1 MSASNTVSV
10 GAMAVLGLAAVLA
23 AQTPA
28 TQTPQAT
35 FKSGV
40 DLVDVDVS
48 VLDEHRHPV
57 KGLTAAD
64 FTVYED
70 GKPRPI
76 AAFTPV
82 DLPPREIPTAPWMD
96 AIAPDV
102 ATNRFPSE
110 GRLVVLLMD
119 RFIATDQRPIAR
131 MIGEAAIGQLRHGDL
146 AAVVFSTHGIPQNF
160 TSDRQL
166 LLDAVRRPF
175 ATLPDGDTGGAGS
188 CYCGACSL
196 ETIANI
202 AEGMRE
208 VRQRRKLLMIVGSN
222 ISISPMA
229 GTCVGVLNGVRDR
242 AIRAIKAGNITVYAF
257 DPAGLDAPTP
267 SAASSEPPNYAA
279 LRAAILRRRAN
290 IGVLPGETGGRV
302 IGGNTPAGEVT
313 TVFRESASY
322 YVLGFQPASSAADG
336 KYHDISVKVSR
347 AHVILQARQGYFA
360 PGGKL
365 TSLKPPKGAPPV
377 LATAVAGVWPR
388 TDLALAMQVV
398 PFALPGL
405 KEAELRITIG
415 ARGDL
420 RGDPPATTQ
429 AEVFVGAFD
438 RNGKSLGDTKLTAQV
453 PVRRASDGTP
463 AFEYEI
469 PLKLKV
475 KPGRYEVRAAVSDQ
489 VAGASGSVYGYVEVP
504 EYGATPVSLSGI
516 MVQALPE
523 MDAEPKEFVPF
534 VPTARR
540 EFGRNER
547 VTAVL
552 RENQGLT
559 QPVQPGYLNV
569 QIVNERDER
578 VFGHEAR
585 LLAEQYGA
593 NRAADH
599 AVDLPLTR
607 LDPGEYVLVMEVRHG
622 NVEARR
628 ELRFRVR

>member
-1 MSASNTVSV
+1 MC
-10 GAMAVLGLAAVLA
+10 GARLLGVLGIALTSLTLVARAGQSQA
-23 AQTPA
+23 PQT
-28 TQTPQAT
+28 T
-35 FKSGV
+35 FKSSV
-40 DLVDVDVS
+40 ELVDVDVS
-48 VLDEHRHPV
+48 VLDDHRQPV

-102 ATNRFPSE
+102 ASNRFPPE

-119 RFIATDQRPIAR
+119 RFIATDQRPVAR
-131 MIGEAAIGQLRHGDL
+131 MIGEAAIGQLRRGDL

-175 ATLPDGDTGGAGS
+175 ATLPDGDNGGAGS
-188 CYCGACSL
+188 CFCGSCSL

-208 VRQRRKLLMIVGSN
+208 VRQRRKLLLIVGSN

-229 GTCVGVLNGVRDR
+229 GNCVGSLNTVRDR

-257 DPAGLDAPTP
+257 DPTGLDAPTP

-290 IGVLPGETGGRV
+290 IAVLPGETGGRV
-302 IGGNTPAGEVT
+302 IGGNTPADEIT
-313 TVFRESASY
+313 TVFRESSSY
-322 YVLGFQPASSAADG
+322 YVLGFQPASPAADG
-336 KYHDISVKVSR
+336 KYHDITVKVSR

-365 TSLKPPKGAPPV
+365 ASLKPPKTAPPI
-377 LATAVAGVWPR
+377 LANAVAGVWPR
-388 TDLALAMQVV
+388 TDLALSMQVV

-405 KEAELRITIG
+405 KDAELRITIG

-420 RGDPPATTQ
+420 RGEPPATTQ
-429 AEVFVGAFD
+429 ADVFVGAFD
-438 RNGKSLGDTKLTAQV
+438 RNGKSLSDTKITASL
-453 PVRRASDGTP
+453 PLRRASDGKA

-475 KPGRYEVRAAVSDQ
+475 KPGRYEVRAAVSDGW
-489 VAGASGSVYGYVEVP
+489 AGASGSVYGYVDVP
-504 EYGATPVSLSGI
+504 EYTATPVSLSGI

-523 MDAEPKEFVPF
+523 TDAEPKEFVPF
-534 VPTARR
+534 VPTSRR

-585 LLAEQYGA
+585 LVADQYGA
-593 NRAADH
+593 NRSADH
-599 AVDLPLTR
+599 AVDLPLGR
-607 LDPGEYVLVMEVRHG
+607 LDAGEYVLVMEVRHG
-622 NVEARR
+622 NIEARR
-628 ELRFRVR
+628 EMRFRVR